1 MMKYSL
7 SLNLLTPDPNDFFA
21 VPENVRVFI
30 FEEILKR
37 INLRYTG
44 LTPTQ
49 LYAAA
54 KELFEE
60 ICLIVENGDAV
71 ITPIVNIYPGMTG
84 VYNGATDSFDPKR
97 HRCRANLTAGTQLNA
112 AVRKIKTEKIIV
124 PDPVPYILEVKDIT
138 GSSVDEALTPGGVIQ
153 LRGCRLKLAPEQ
165 PDNGIYLTGENGA
178 VTKLAILVENKPA
191 RLMAMIPADLPQGI
205 YTLEVKTSLS
215 ATNKV
220 LKTLKTTTF
229 SKHLTV

>member
-1 MMKYSL
+1 MKYSL

-112 AVRKIKTEKIIV
+112 AVKKIKTEKIVV
-124 PDPVPYILEVKDIT
+124 PESLPYILEVKDIL
-138 GSSVDEALTPGGVIQ
+138 SDSVNDILTPGGVIQ
-153 LRGCRLKLAPEQ
+153 LRGCKLKLAPTIPE
-165 PDNGIYLTGENGA
+165 DGIYLTEENGA
-178 VTKLAILVENKPA
+178 VVKLATLVENKPA

-205 YTLEVKTSLS
+205 YTLEVKAS
-215 ATNKV
+215 ATAGKPLKAPKKGVFNKP
-220 LKTLKTTTF
+220 
-229 SKHLTV
+229 LTVL